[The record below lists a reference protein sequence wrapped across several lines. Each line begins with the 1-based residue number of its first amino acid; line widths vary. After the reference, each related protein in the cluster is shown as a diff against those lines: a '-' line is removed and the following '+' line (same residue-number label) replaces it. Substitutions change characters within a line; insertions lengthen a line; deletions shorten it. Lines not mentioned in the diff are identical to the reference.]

1 MADIGLKCVQGNR
14 REALPEFIY
23 SSLIHQYGLKT
34 LAKEHLGQLVNGVR
48 KHAKDDENFN
58 PRVKLFGQLSGILNE
73 DLFSSAT
80 ANFMLDFLRRLFVSS
95 MIEESMNHDGCA
107 VTLEQATEAVTEAFN
122 SYSTSVPPGLMEEVE
137 KMGKDATVA
146 VEGGAPQT
154 VTQVLF
160 DPLFAAVYARWLD
173 CMAESDRELLAVFE
187 KFDADHDG
195 SLSLTEFSTLV
206 TAVDLGVDSAG
217 APFV

>member
-1 MADIGLKCVQGNR
+1 MANCGELLRIWGNFDFEKLAFFDQVPEDGDSAPEPMSFSPMTKLITKLYEDKVQADEVDDREGNR

-122 SYSTSVPPGLMEEVE
+122 SYSTSVPPGLLEELE
-137 KMGKDATVA
+137 KMGKETTVA
-146 VEGGAPQT
+146 VE
-154 VTQVLF
+154 V
-160 DPLFAAVYARWLD
+160 RNLD
-173 CMAESDRELLAVFE
+173 
-187 KFDADHDG
+187 
-195 SLSLTEFSTLV
+195 
-206 TAVDLGVDSAG
+206 
-217 APFV
+217 